1 MSNSIDCPHNLDGYC
16 QISSDL
22 AQVPVPI
29 AHDACAACIQQ
40 TMPRSKNSVTCSKA
54 IQYRTLVGMLP
65 TPELLECIKP
75 PTQGVGTEL
84 ELLIE
89 KTRRTLNWLCLGW
102 IIPDKFNC
110 GCHSTKS
117 RMNEMGARKC
127 LRTNENLSA
136 EILSRWMLHVP
147 PIRFIPF
154 VLTIIRFYVLR
165 AAYNAETKEK
175 LHG

>member
-1 MSNSIDCPHNLDGYC
+1 MSNSKDCPHKVDGYC

-29 AHDACAACIQQ
+29 AQDACEACIQQ
-40 TMPRSKNSVTCSKA
+40 SPPRAKNSVTCSKA

-89 KTRRTLNWLCLGW
+89 KTRRTLNWLCLGMA
-102 IIPDKFNC
+102 
-110 GCHSTKS
+110 HSRQIQL
-117 RMNEMGARKC
+117 RM
-127 LRTNENLSA
+127 
-136 EILSRWMLHVP
+136 
-147 PIRFIPF
+147 PF
-154 VLTIIRFYVLR
+154 HEV
-165 AAYNAETKEK
+165 AHE
-175 LHG
+175 